1 MNLSVIIVNWN
12 TRDLLRECLKS
23 VLKQTKGLDYE
34 VLVVDNGSSDDSVRM
49 IKKAFPWIKLM
60 ENRENLG
67 FSKANN
73 QAIRRARGEFIL
85 LLNSDTKIAENA
97 FKKMVDFA
105 RANPQIGVLGPRLLN
120 ADGNSQ
126 ASTAP
131 FYFLGVAFL
140 SLFGGDRFLRSSPQ
154 KAKKVDWV
162 SGSCFLIRR
171 ELLDKVGGLDEQFF
185 MYLEE
190 MEFCYRAKKVG
201 FETWFLP
208 WARVYHLVRGS
219 SPEGKQKVIWWTYE
233 NFVYFYQ
240 KHFALWQVAVVKWL
254 LRLKAGL
261 AWGVGV
267 VKGDAY
273 LRSTYGQA
281 FKLVR

>member
-131 FYFLGVAFL
+131 FYFLGVA
-140 SLFGGDRFLRSSPQ
+140 
-154 KAKKVDWV
+154 
-162 SGSCFLIRR
+162 
-171 ELLDKVGGLDEQFF
+171 
-185 MYLEE
+185 
-190 MEFCYRAKKVG
+190 
-201 FETWFLP
+201 
-208 WARVYHLVRGS
+208 
-219 SPEGKQKVIWWTYE
+219 
-233 NFVYFYQ
+233 
-240 KHFALWQVAVVKWL
+240 
-254 LRLKAGL
+254 
-261 AWGVGV
+261 
-267 VKGDAY
+267 
-273 LRSTYGQA
+273 
-281 FKLVR
+281 